1 MKTTEMIVKVRDAQ
15 NYLILNERGRAV
27 KTDTMRDL
35 GFVLY
40 TIIEQVK
47 EGHAWS
53 LIDATNVNLGC
64 LPIIV
69 LYAFKEGDDQL
80 IPDTV
85 VLDNVE
91 YWVHNV
97 EPLEF
102 DSFGELENWSKVTE
116 EEATLLLTKAPTEP
130 VKDEPG
136 IDLFKQVFDLIG
148 LKYEE
153 YDISDVNDEYAQ
165 FMHRT
170 EDRYVDIMFDKGLVQ
185 IGHAGNSEPPR
196 KLKITLE
203 PIETNE
209 PSTVPDERT

>member
-64 LPIIV
+64 LPTIV

-91 YWVHNV
+91 YLVHNV

-102 DSFGELENWSKVTE
+102 DSFGELEN
-116 EEATLLLTKAPTEP
+116 
-130 VKDEPG
+130 
-136 IDLFKQVFDLIG
+136 
-148 LKYEE
+148 
-153 YDISDVNDEYAQ
+153 
-165 FMHRT
+165 
-170 EDRYVDIMFDKGLVQ
+170 
-185 IGHAGNSEPPR
+185 
-196 KLKITLE
+196 
-203 PIETNE
+203 
-209 PSTVPDERT
+209 